1 MVLFKDQKILKKCQD
16 PIELLIDLIN
26 NQEVNIYY
34 VSISDIT
41 NQYIQF
47 IKSLEYIDLEKASQ
61 FILTASTLLELKS
74 TSLLPQEEKGE
85 LFEDEDTQEMLEKKL
100 KEYRKY
106 KRISKFL
113 KNVLDIESRY
123 YPSFIKLDENLNQ
136 ISSEFIGDIK
146 IDNLAKTWY
155 EFSISQIETEKVDTS
170 FIRNIRI
177 NIDEEIN
184 RILDILE
191 KSPQISFHKIT
202 SHFRDRIE
210 IIVSFLAI
218 LELYKQ
224 GEIELLQKE
233 TFGTIRIFKRGY
245 LS

>member
-1 MVLFKDQKILKKCQD
+1 MVLFKDQKILKKYQD
-16 PIELLIDLIN
+16 PIKLLIDLIN

-74 TSLLPQEEKGE
+74 TSLLPQEEKEE

-113 KNVLDIESRY
+113 KNVLDIEFRY

-136 ISSEFIGDIK
+136 ISSEFIGDIN

-177 NIDEEIN
+177 NINEEIN

-202 SHFRDRIE
+202 SHFRDRIK

>member
-1 MVLFKDQKILKKCQD
+1 MVLFKDQKIIKKYKN

-47 IKSLEYIDLEKASQ
+47 IKSLKYIDLEKASQ

-74 TSLLPQEEKGE
+74 MSLLPQEEE

-113 KNVLDIESRY
+113 KNVLDVESKCY
-123 YPSFIKLDENLNQ
+123 LSFIKLDENLNQ
-136 ISSEFIGDIK
+136 ISSEFIGDIN
-146 IDNLAKTWY
+146 IYDLAKTWY
-155 EFSISQIETEKVDTS
+155 EFSIPQIETEKVDTS
-170 FIRNIRI
+170 FIRNIRM

-184 RILDILE
+184 RILDVLE
-191 KSPQISFHKIT
+191 KSPHISFHKIT
-202 SHFRDRIE
+202 SHFRDRIK